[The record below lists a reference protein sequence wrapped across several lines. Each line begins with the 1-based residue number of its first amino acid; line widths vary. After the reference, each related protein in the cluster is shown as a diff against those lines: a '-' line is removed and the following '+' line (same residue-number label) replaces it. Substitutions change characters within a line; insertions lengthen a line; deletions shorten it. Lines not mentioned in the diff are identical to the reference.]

1 MTDATVLI
9 DEAPLQDRDLL
20 QRMSLYFDAVD
31 HRLRQGE
38 GWFIFNARSG
48 RSNRIASFIQTRL
61 AEHQPR
67 VSYVLMPWR
76 DFAISAYVT
85 EVGLPELAPSVTEN
99 PRRQREFDLATRVT
113 VETWTAVVSSDLLVL
128 VGLKPTARHEADLL
142 DRALE
147 RRHRQRL
154 ATILLKQDLP
164 LQLDA
169 DYGELDPVLVYWDR
183 IFVRMFERRLVAL

>member
-1 MTDATVLI
+1 MMDAAVLI

-20 QRMSLYFDAVD
+20 QRMSLYFDGVE

-48 RSNRIASFIQTRL
+48 RSGRIATFIQARM
-61 AEHQPR
+61 AEHQPK
-67 VSYVLMPWR
+67 VSWVLMPWR

-85 EVGLPELAPSVTEN
+85 EVGLPELAPSVSEDE
-99 PRRQREFDLATRVT
+99 RRRREFDLAMRVAT
-113 VETWTAVVSSDLLVL
+113 QTWTSVVSSDLLVL

-147 RRHRQRL
+147 RRYAERL
-154 ATILLKQDLP
+154 ATILLAPDMPQ
-164 LQLDA
+164 QLEA
-169 DYGELDPVLVYWDR
+169 EFSELDPGFGYWDR
-183 IFVRMFERRLVAL
+183 IFGRMYQRSLVAL